1 MNLGVKAC
9 LFSSGVIEKLL
20 RIRWKIRIVLCG
32 MLIADGESYKIT
44 QLIIFRFNNPK
55 PISPVWTVVLMQR
68 NRQNK
73 AMEWLWEKLAHNPSI
88 GRRSV
93 PVFIAVA
100 LVVFLWCL
108 TGLISAYR
116 TANQSNSWPQVEATV
131 TDFQAIKIENNHY
144 GWEQD
149 SYTEFGGYLTTI
161 GYYFDGVHYQAELRE
176 YLSGKKV
183 TVYVN
188 PEKPGD
194 VLTTPGATLQSVFFP
209 VALTAF
215 SGLALIVLCLILISP
230 KHD

>member
-1 MNLGVKAC
+1 M
-9 LFSSGVIEKLL
+9 
-20 RIRWKIRIVLCG
+20 
-32 MLIADGESYKIT
+32 
-44 QLIIFRFNNPK
+44 
-55 PISPVWTVVLMQR
+55 
-68 NRQNK
+68 
-73 AMEWLWEKLAHNPSI
+73 
-88 GRRSV
+88 
-93 PVFIAVA
+93 FIAVA

-131 TDFQAIKIENNHY
+131 TDFQAIKIDYYDPEY
-144 GWEQD
+144 GTTEEQ
-149 SYTEFGGYLTTI
+149 FGGYLTTI
-161 GYYFDGVHYQAELRE
+161 DYYFDGVHYQAELRE

>member
-1 MNLGVKAC
+1 
-9 LFSSGVIEKLL
+9 
-20 RIRWKIRIVLCG
+20 

-44 QLIIFRFNNPK
+44 QLIILRFNNPK
-55 PISPVWTVVLMQR
+55 PISPLLTVVLMKR
-68 NRQNK
+68 NRRNY

-131 TDFQAIKIENNHY
+131 TDFQAIKIDYYDPEY
-144 GWEQD
+144 GTTEEQ
-149 SYTEFGGYLTTI
+149 FGGYLTTI
-161 GYYFDGVHYQAELRE
+161 DYYFDGVHYQAELRE

-194 VLTTPGATLQSVFFP
+194 VVTTPGATLQSVVFP